1 MNKAM
6 EAMGGD
12 IVKTFRIYEKPLAA
26 GVSSSS

>member
-12 IVKTFRIYEKPLAA
+12 IVKTYRIYEKPLD
-26 GVSSSS
+26 GGTPE

>member
-12 IVKTFRIYEKPLAA
+12 IVKTYRIYEKPLD
-26 GVSSSS
+26 GRNPE

>member
-12 IVKTFRIYEKPLAA
+12 IVKTFRIFEKPLD
-26 GVSSSS
+26 GRSPG